1 MIKALL
7 NEIASHGDR
16 GAVVPVSRFEDLKHE
31 MEELKSGVHHVW
43 SDWMAE
49 VMSIPNE
56 PGFKPL
62 SLITVITPSPKVMLQ
77 FNDRSKLVHC
87 VMPPYYTGE
96 CAIGP
101 KVLQYISAF
110 LKPRGFSVAE
120 TGWLPLKLLA
130 VHCGLARY
138 GRNNIGY
145 SNEFGSH
152 MRLLA
157 YVSDLPCEY
166 APCRRMSHK
175 CYRPGSAGYQR
186 LHLPDVEE

>member
-110 LKPRGFSVAE
+110 L
-120 TGWLPLKLLA
+120 
-130 VHCGLARY
+130 
-138 GRNNIGY
+138 
-145 SNEFGSH
+145 
-152 MRLLA
+152 
-157 YVSDLPCEY
+157 
-166 APCRRMSHK
+166 
-175 CYRPGSAGYQR
+175 
-186 LHLPDVEE
+186 